1 MHKVLLFAKLK
12 LINFSEGE
20 TCSHEKKRKL
30 LRGKYSLTTLIANI
44 IC

>member
-20 TCSHEKKRKL
+20 TCSHKKKEN
-30 LRGKYSLTTLIANI
+30 YWEENI
-44 IC
+44 V

>member
-20 TCSHEKKRKL
+20 TCSYEKKKEN
-30 LRGKYSLTTLIANI
+30 YWEENI
-44 IC
+44 V